1 MSTVGSRPVVAGPVR
16 PRRSARP
23 AAAGR
28 PRALWVGGTAR
39 AALRG
44 DLDLASVSTEAAP
57 ARLRAAPPDLVVLD
71 GVIPSPQL
79 RCLREALDGL
89 DPRPAVL
96 VLLPEGRRLRREST
110 LRALAE
116 DVVSADTGDAELLG
130 RLRAALR
137 LRRYLSEIAQQ
148 SAELDGLRRQ
158 IEALAGRMAE
168 DLRLAGNVQRFLMPA
183 PVTHP
188 HLEVAREFLPYRE
201 VGGDFYDFLSLGP
214 QRLAVTIGDV
224 MGKGISAALLA
235 ASLLAAVRSQLQGDG
250 VALGQAVSRVNRLF
264 WEVTPPGLF
273 ATLFVAVFDL
283 AAGEVEFVNAGHH
296 YPFRVQDGSSE
307 DLVEGGPVLGLMEGA
322 EYKPA
327 RRAVRRGDLFVLY
340 SDGVV
345 DRNNAQGEQ
354 LGVDRL
360 KQAALH
366 TAGDGARIALYSLL
380 GEVQGWSEG
389 TAPEDDATL
398 IVARI
403 R

>member
-1 MSTVGSRPVVAGPVR
+1 MAARPAR
-16 PRRSARP
+16 PRRGARP
-23 AAAGR
+23 AAASR
-28 PRALWVGGTAR
+28 PRALWVGGAAR
-39 AALRG
+39 AALG
-44 DLDLASVSTEAAP
+44 SDLELTSISPEAAP

-79 RCLREALDGL
+79 RCLRDALEAL

-96 VLLPEGRRLRREST
+96 VLVPEGRRLRRQSA

-116 DVVSADTGDAELLG
+116 DVVAADTGDAELLG

-183 PVTHP
+183 PVSHP

-235 ASLLAAVRSQLQGDG
+235 ASLLAAVRSQLQGAGMSLRD
-250 VALGQAVSRVNRLF
+250 AVSRVNRLF

-296 YPFRVQDGSSE
+296 YPFRVQDGLAV
-307 DLVEGGPVLGLMEGA
+307 DLVEGGPVLGLMEDA
-322 EYKPA
+322 AYSPA
-327 RRAVRRGDLFVLY
+327 RLAVRRGDLFVLY

-345 DRNNAQGEQ
+345 DRNNEEGEQ

-366 TAGDGARIALYSLL
+366 TAGDGARIALYSML
-380 GEVQGWSEG
+380 GEVQGWSGG

>member
-1 MSTVGSRPVVAGPVR
+1 MATTGSRRVAAPAR
-16 PRRSARP
+16 PRRSARGGAP
-23 AAAGR
+23 GR
-28 PRALWVGGTAR
+28 PRALWVGGAER
-39 AALRG
+39 PALRT
-44 DLDLASVSTEAAP
+44 DLDLSGVAAEAAP

-71 GVIPSPQL
+71 GPMPSAQL
-79 RCLREALDGL
+79 RCLREALDVL
-89 DPRPAVL
+89 DPRPAVV
-96 VLLPEGRRLRREST
+96 VLLPQGRRLRRESA

-116 DVVSADTGDAELLG
+116 DVVSADTSDAELLG
-130 RLRAALR
+130 RLRGALR

-183 PVTHP
+183 PVSHP

-201 VGGDFYDFLSLGP
+201 VGGDFYDFLRLGP
-214 QRLAVTIGDV
+214 GRLVVTVGDV

-250 VALGQAVSRVNRLF
+250 MALGDAVSRVNRLF

-283 AAGEVEFVNAGHH
+283 QGGEVEFVNAGHH
-296 YPFRVQDGSSE
+296 YPFRVQDGAAE
-307 DLVEGGPVLGLMEGA
+307 DLVEGGPVLGLMEDA
-322 EYKPA
+322 SYTPS

-354 LGVDRL
+354 LGVERL
-360 KQAALH
+360 KQAAIH
-366 TAGDGARIALYSLL
+366 TAGDGARIALYSML
-380 GEVQGWSEG
+380 GEVQGWSGG
-389 TAPEDDATL
+389 TPPEDDATL